1 MTIDKH
7 NDTPFGVPYPT
18 TKFEFDAAPYARI
31 AMAIDQ
37 VAERHFHPHHRVH
50 KFLKLLAT
58 GYTERLASKDR
69 EILVLKSQ
77 LTLAETQASQLK
89 TRQRIPATSGSVV
102 NLTVNLP
109 EGAGLSS
116 RTIIVHPAENKNDVA
131 ITFEPSEQLMHKTAT
146 ATLPVKPTKETAPAV
161 ALKVLEDAG
170 YSIESD
176 YSLGEAVRALKD
188 HALAESVKSK
198 SAQDIHTTQF
208 GPFKRDDGGRW
219 LDIRLSAELYN
230 R

>member
-1 MTIDKH
+1 MTISTAYDDH
-7 NDTPFGVPYPT
+7 RIPYVT
-18 TKFEFDAAPYARI
+18 TEAEVSATDPRQLGLMLRQ
-31 AMAIDQ
+31 MAD
-37 VAERHFHPHHRVH
+37 RHFHPHHRAH
-50 KFLKLLAT
+50 QFLKAFTNEYVEKELAHA
-58 GYTERLASKDR
+58 EEVDKLKAKLAAAEELARLDN
-69 EILVLKSQ
+69 SQ
-77 LTLAETQASQLK
+77 K
-89 TRQRIPATSGSVV
+89 TIPPTSGTVL

-109 EGAGLSS
+109 EGAGESS
-116 RTIIVHPAENKNDVA
+116 RTIIVHPAENKSDVA
-131 ITFEPSEQLMHKTAT
+131 ITFEPSEQLRHNTAT

-198 SAQDIHTTQF
+198 SVQTITTTKF
-208 GPFKRDDGGRW
+208 GPFERHADGSW
-219 LDIRLSAELYN
+219 IDTRLSAELYN

>member
-18 TKFEFDAAPYARI
+18 NEFEFHSAPYARI
-31 AMAIDQ
+31 AMAIYQ
-37 VAERHFHPHHRVH
+37 VADRHFHPHHRVH

-58 GYTERLASKDR
+58 DYTEKLSSKDR
-69 EILVLKSQ
+69 EITDL
-77 LTLAETQASQLK
+77 LTRLATANTQIEQLK
-89 TRQRIPATSGSVV
+89 NRQNIPTTSGSVI

-131 ITFEPSEQLMHKTAT
+131 ITFEPSEQLLDKTAT

-176 YSLGEAVRALKD
+176 YSMGEAVRALKD
-188 HALAESVKSK
+188 YALAESVKSK
-198 SAQDIHTTQF
+198 SDQAVRTTQF
-208 GPFKRDDGGRW
+208 GPFKRDDDGRW